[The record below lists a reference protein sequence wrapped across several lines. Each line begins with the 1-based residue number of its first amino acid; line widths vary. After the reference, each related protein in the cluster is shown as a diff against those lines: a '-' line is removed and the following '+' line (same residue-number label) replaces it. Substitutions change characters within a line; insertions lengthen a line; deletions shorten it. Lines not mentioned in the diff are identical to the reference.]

1 LGAGFAREHGCRYIE
16 VIAAATQVGSN
27 TVITF
32 DATTSITLENITR
45 TSLVADDFR
54 FI

>member
-1 LGAGFAREHGCRYIE
+1 MRILQGTAFDTYAE
-16 VIAAATQVGSN
+16 VMAAATQVGSN